1 MEEIKTCGSFFKKS
15 FAQRQ
20 HENAVEMIMQENLH
34 RSYNKQLKNTNV
46 WAHDKKVVKLVG
58 AGAKGNRFGMLI
70 T

>member
-1 MEEIKTCGSFFKKS
+1 
-15 FAQRQ
+15 
-20 HENAVEMIMQENLH
+20 MIMQENLH

-58 AGAKGNRFGMLI
+58 AGAKGNNRFGMLI